1 MDVNNLSYNAHGTID
16 CDIDHPVHGWISFTA
31 SPDDVDP
38 LGPEIYSR
46 AVAGGFGAI
55 APYVPP
61 IITLE
66 AAKTSKNLEINT
78 ARAAANSRTFPH
90 DGHNFACD
98 ALSRSDIDGING
110 YVALNGDFP
119 AQFPGVWKT
128 VANGYYPLP
137 DIEAWKAFYAAMVA
151 TGAANF
157 AHAQALKARLVAAT
171 TIEEVEAISW

>member
-1 MDVNNLSYNAHGTID
+1 MSIRNLQYTATGSID
-16 CDIDHPVHGWISFTA
+16 CEVNHPVHGWILFTA
-31 SPDDVDP
+31 SPDDVEP

-46 AVAGGFGAI
+46 AVDGEFGLI
-55 APYVPP
+55 AAYVQP

-66 AAKTSKNLEINT
+66 AVKDAKNTEINA
-78 ARAAANSRTFPH
+78 ARADANSQAFPH

-128 VANGYYPLP
+128 VANDYYPLP

-157 AHAQALKARLVAAT
+157 AHAQALKAQLAAAT
-171 TIEEVEAISW
+171 TIEEVEVISW